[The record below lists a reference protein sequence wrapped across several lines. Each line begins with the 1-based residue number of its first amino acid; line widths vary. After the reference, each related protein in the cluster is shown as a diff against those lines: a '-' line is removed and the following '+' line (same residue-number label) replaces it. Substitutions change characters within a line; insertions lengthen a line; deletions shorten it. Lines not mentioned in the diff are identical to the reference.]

1 VFFAIVFQGN
11 SRAAGLCEK
20 PALCGLWCG
29 QATRDCGAGSFGCGK
44 IASSRN
50 TGAQK
55 LHSLHVKE
63 EPDREYDRKSP
74 ARPGLVDDFLI
85 SSHARLIASD

>member
-11 SRAAGLCEK
+11 SRAVGLLEK
-20 PALCGLWCG
+20 PALCGLRCG
-29 QATRDCGAGSFGCGK
+29 QATRDGGAGSFGCGK

-63 EPDREYDRKSP
+63 EFDREYDRKK
-74 ARPGLVDDFLI
+74 PGKAGLGRRFFDHLTRALD
-85 SSHARLIASD
+85 RK

>member
-11 SRAAGLCEK
+11 SRPAGLRDK

-29 QATRDCGAGSFGCGK
+29 QATGDRDAGCFGCGK
-44 IASSRN
+44 IASSRS

-63 EPDREYDRKSP
+63 EFDREYDRKK
-74 ARPGLVDDFLI
+74 PGEAGLGRRFFD
-85 SSHARLIASD
+85 RLTRALDRK